1 MAEEEKKKEGL
12 NWLNG
17 GAMILISLIIDA
29 VTAFITI
36 VTFGLGFIVNWIPN
50 LFVFLTFSVWLTLL
64 GEANFKR
71 IAILVGPLVAG
82 SAGVPG
88 WTAVI
93 WPLVAKAIA
102 AKSLGKV
109 APIAGKAL
117 NKL

>member
-1 MAEEEKKKEGL
+1 MEEEKKKEGL
-12 NWLNG
+12 NWLKG
-17 GAMILISLIIDA
+17 GGMIA
-29 VTAFITI
+29 VAFIFDAITTTI
-36 VTFGLGFIVNWIPN
+36 TIITFGLGFIVNWIPN
-50 LFVFLTFSVWLTLL
+50 TFAFLTFSVWLTLL